1 MGEPVDVADR
11 AVLARFGVGP
21 ADRLGGGGEAEVY
34 ALDAERVLRV
44 HKNPGAAAYVRR
56 VGALYDELDRT
67 AVPYALPTVIEVDED
82 DQGSWSIEVR
92 LPGRSMDG
100 LVTVVGGRDRETML
114 RSYVDG
120 AAAFGRLGRPRG
132 WRGGCGELFTDADL
146 RADTWGDLLAARLGL
161 QLEEGRASLVGAGID
176 VDLVRE
182 RILAEARAETA
193 VEPTIVH
200 GDYFPGN
207 VLIGDDHEVSAVIDL
222 GWLTVVG
229 DPTHDVR
236 TAVAFIDVRPWR
248 RPGDAEVLLDAATAH
263 LGADA
268 EAMIARTRRYEQA
281 RFAFVAEDEHLHRW
295 CLDGLRAV
303 AADVATP

>member
-1 MGEPVDVADR
+1 MDVADR

-21 ADRLGGGGEAEVY
+21 AGRLGGGGEAEVY
-34 ALDAERVLRV
+34 ALDPERVLRV
-44 HKNPGAAAYVRR
+44 HKNPGAADYVRR
-56 VGALYDELDRT
+56 IGALYDDLDRA
-67 AVPYALPTVIEVDED
+67 AVPYALPTVLDVDED
-82 DQGSWSIEVR
+82 DQGSWSIERR

-100 LVTVVGGRDRETML
+100 LVTVVGGAARERML

-120 AAAFGRLGRPRG
+120 AAAFGALGRPRG
-132 WRGGCGELFTDADL
+132 WQGACGELFTDAAL
-146 RADTWGDLLAARLGL
+146 RADTWGDLLAARLRL
-161 QLEEGRASLVGAGID
+161 QLEEGRTFLIEAGID
-176 VDLVRE
+176 VDLVSE
-182 RILAEARAETA
+182 RILAEATLETA
-193 VEPTIVH
+193 AAPTIVH

-248 RPGDAEVLLDAATAH
+248 RPGDAEVLLDAATTH
-263 LGADA
+263 LGGEA

-281 RFAFVAEDEHLHRW
+281 RFAFVADDEHLHRW
-295 CLDGLRAV
+295 CLDGLRTL
-303 AADVATP
+303 AAEIAAP